1 MGKVEISLKRAPD
14 DARVN
19 DPKFQEEL
27 TEFSK
32 SLRAAGI
39 SYSQHGIAFDAVSAV
54 GYALPEFVVALKVIG
69 PTLGVIFVAW
79 LQGRSGRKIRLK
91 IGEVEVEARTAEEVE
106 NLLEKAKQFQQ
117 EYPSNADDR

>member
-1 MGKVEISLKRAPD
+1 MVKVEISLKRAPD

-39 SYSQHGIAFDAVSAV
+39 PYSQRGMAFDAVSAV
-54 GYALPEFVVALKVIG
+54 GYALPGFVVALKVIG
-69 PTLGVIFVAW
+69 PSLGAIFVAY
-79 LQGRSGRKIRLK
+79 LHGRFGRKIRLK
-91 IGEVEVEARTAEEVE
+91 IGEVEIEAHTAEEVE
-106 NLLEKAKQFQQ
+106 NLLEKVKQFQQ